1 MCAAFCRGDAAV
13 AVSATRGA
21 GPCITDLSYVSKSS
35 HTSFIYFNIFAQ
47 LSVDYRLR
55 RNETSRFTKFWRKTC
70 IMSQSTPPARGIP
83 VFYRLFFTWL
93 DPIICLWGAYLDFFA
108 PRTVLSSHILNDTP
122 DIGHIMIL
130 KQRGGNMLNFGF
142 ISAFLL
148 RYTSDLKIWHIIE
161 IGLLITDFAY
171 FPAVF
176 GAMNA
181 QHRVLPE
188 TWRGEDW
195 GSLVVTGFATLVRLA
210 FCARVGF
217 SGEEDSME
225 TKVKKSR

>member
-1 MCAAFCRGDAAV
+1 M
-13 AVSATRGA
+13 
-21 GPCITDLSYVSKSS
+21 
-35 HTSFIYFNIFAQ
+35 
-47 LSVDYRLR
+47 
-55 RNETSRFTKFWRKTC
+55 
-70 IMSQSTPPARGIP
+70 ARSEYTARAIP
-83 VFYRLFFTWL
+83 SFYRIFFTWL

-108 PRTVLSSHILNDTP
+108 PRTVLSSHILEDTP

-148 RYTSDLKIWHIIE
+148 RYTQDPKIWHIVE

-176 GAMNA
+176 GALNA

-188 TWRGEDW
+188 MWRAEDW
-195 GSLVVTGFATLVRLA
+195 GSLVVTGAATLVRLA

-217 SGEEDSME
+217 AEEQE
-225 TKVKKSR
+225 IEERRVKTQ